1 MRELVKSAAI
11 SIFQRALFDDRITN
25 FALNGSLAR
34 RFISGGAGA
43 SFGLSA
49 TDRSELLR
57 RFKVINRNVRSA
69 TQWPS
74 YLVMAEFLLNVPSSL
89 KGDVVECGCYKGAS
103 TAALSL
109 LCAKV
114 GRKLIVCDSFE
125 GLPADLADA
134 QHRYPHLGATTTYHV
149 GDFAGRLEE
158 VKQNI
163 AAYGDLSVCE
173 FVQGFYSE
181 SLRSFD
187 RDLVFGFFDVDLLS
201 SMQDCIRYLW
211 PHFRNGSIV
220 FTDDSCD
227 MEVVKIWFDREFW
240 QANLNCEPPGYI
252 GSGCGL
258 PSISPAYSS
267 LGYALKGVG
276 TLSAVSFT

>member
-11 SIFQRALFDDRITN
+11 AIFQRALFDDRITN

-34 RFISGGAGA
+34 RFIASEAGA
-43 SFGLSA
+43 SFGVSA
-49 TDRSELLR
+49 AVRSELLR
-57 RFKVINRNVRSA
+57 RFRIINRNVRSA

-74 YLVMAEFLLNVPSSL
+74 YLVMADILLNIPSSL

-125 GLPADLADA
+125 GLPADSADA
-134 QHRYPHLGATTTYHV
+134 QHRYPHLGATTTYNV
-149 GDFAGRLEE
+149 GDFAGRLDE

-163 AAYGDLSVCE
+163 ATYGDLSVCE
-173 FVQGFYSE
+173 FVPGFYSE
-181 SLRSFD
+181 SLTGFS

-211 PHFRNGSIV
+211 PCFRDGGVI

-227 MEVVKIWFDREFW
+227 MEVVKIWFDRQFW
-240 QANLNCEPPGYI
+240 QANLDCEPPGYI

-267 LGYALKGVG
+267 LGYTFKGVG
-276 TLSAVSFT
+276 KLSTVSFT